1 VLLPVAGAAMVD
13 YTLEWLAM
21 AGVEETFVFCC
32 AHSQQIRAHLEDAG
46 WMRPSSSS
54 HHQGG
59 GGQRHGMRVSTV
71 VAHDCV
77 SVGDALRHMDHKG
90 VIRGDFI
97 LVSGDVIANV
107 SLTHALHAH
116 RERRRKDKQAVMTM
130 LLTHCPSNPLTHL
143 TRTGSESQ
151 VFGICPDSNQLL
163 FYEPPPD
170 PLSSTGTG
178 KLAAL
183 AGGRRSLAVSV
194 ERAVWQGHRRLAL
207 RTDLEDSGID
217 ICAPEVLYLY
227 TDNFDYQHPRRD
239 FLRGILNDDIMGNK
253 IFTHE
258 IKSQYAARIDT
269 LRAYAAVSRDVLRR
283 WAFPLAPDCAFGAH
297 SGRTAVT
304 RGNRYREEALCAGV
318 ALFDTRFSLALSFLH
333 CPHPLLPST
342 PPCPPSSPMPPCPSA
357 AVSVAR
363 SAVIGPDTLLGE
375 GTVVAERAV
384 VRGSVLGAHC
394 LVGEG
399 AVVDGSFLWGGVTVG
414 AGAVVR
420 HAVLCDGVQVMAE
433 GTVHPGCVLS
443 FDVVVAANHVVPAG
457 TRIAR
462 EQQPE
467 EEGSDDENTEGHGM
481 APPAVRRKQGKQGDE
496 EDEDDE
502 EEEDEEE
509 EDEEEGEEEKQE
521 LSDEDEGPCDVQ
533 AVGEGGRGFAWPPR
547 TPAAAAVVRR
557 QSLAPITALEL
568 AELARLAIGREEGEG
583 EEGEEE
589 LGREGGAALVG
600 GEEEEEEDEE
610 EEDGED
616 EFSKEVS
623 CVGWRGGGKGGGG
636 DVGERR
642 WGEGWEGWD
651 TRVAGRWRGEK
662 GGKCN
667 EGGKRERGCKA
678 RAMHAHW
685 GLVEEMFKR
694 AVAEGVAQDNVV
706 LEVNALKLA
715 YNRSFADCAG
725 AMFRGM
731 LNLAASQAAPGAP
744 TKELL
749 ASTRAVVTR
758 WTSLLRRFLKGTDD
772 EVEVLLTFEEVC
784 NESRPEFAPIFV
796 NVLEALYD
804 RDIVSEEAVMAWADE
819 KQFADAADKVFVE
832 RSAAFIKCECV
843 WDWGSVSVCVGLGQ
857 CECVCGTG
865 ACECVWDWG
874 SVSVCVGLGQCEC
887 VWDWGSVSVCGTGA
901 VVSVCVGVGQCEC
914 VWDLGSVSVCGTG
927 AVVSV
932 CVGLKQCEC
941 GWDWGSVSV
950 CVGLGQCECVWDLGS
965 VSVCGTGAVVSV
977 CVGLGQCEC
986 GWDWGSVSVGGTGAV
1001 VSVCV
1006 GLGQCECGWDWGS
1019 VSVCVGLGQCE
1030 CVWDWGSV
1038 SVCGTGAVVSVC
1050 VGLGQC
1056 ECVCG
1061 TRAVSVG
1068 GTGAVVSVCVG
1079 LGQCECGWDWGSV
1092 SVGGTGA
1099 VVSVCVGLG
1108 QCECGWD
1115 WGSVSVCVGLGQCEC
1130 VWDWGSVSVC
1140 GTGAVVSVCVGL
1152 GSVSV
1157 CVGLGQCECGWDWGS
1172 VSVCVGLGQ
1181 CECVCGTGAV

>member
-1 VLLPVAGAAMVD
+1 MVQRRGGGGKDGATGMAEEAHVPLQAILLADSFAQTFRPITLRKPKVLLPVAGAAMVD

-304 RGNRYREEALCAGV
+304 RGNRYREEA
-318 ALFDTRFSLALSFLH
+318 
-333 CPHPLLPST
+333 
-342 PPCPPSSPMPPCPSA
+342 
-357 AVSVAR
+357 VSVAR

-481 APPAVRRKQGKQGDE
+481 GE
-496 EDEDDE
+496 NT
-502 EEEDEEE
+502 
-509 EDEEEGEEEKQE
+509 EGH
-521 LSDEDEGPCDVQ
+521 GM
-533 AVGEGGRGFAWPPR
+533 GE
-547 TPAAAAVVRR
+547 
-557 QSLAPITALEL
+557 
-568 AELARLAIGREEGEG
+568 
-583 EEGEEE
+583 
-589 LGREGGAALVG
+589 
-600 GEEEEEEDEE
+600 
-610 EEDGED
+610 
-616 EFSKEVS
+616 
-623 CVGWRGGGKGGGG
+623 
-636 DVGERR
+636 
-642 WGEGWEGWD
+642 
-651 TRVAGRWRGEK
+651 
-662 GGKCN
+662 
-667 EGGKRERGCKA
+667 
-678 RAMHAHW
+678 
-685 GLVEEMFKR
+685 
-694 AVAEGVAQDNVV
+694 
-706 LEVNALKLA
+706 
-715 YNRSFADCAG
+715 
-725 AMFRGM
+725 
-731 LNLAASQAAPGAP
+731 
-744 TKELL
+744 
-749 ASTRAVVTR
+749 
-758 WTSLLRRFLKGTDD
+758 
-772 EVEVLLTFEEVC
+772 
-784 NESRPEFAPIFV
+784 
-796 NVLEALYD
+796 
-804 RDIVSEEAVMAWADE
+804 
-819 KQFADAADKVFVE
+819 
-832 RSAAFIKCECV
+832 
-843 WDWGSVSVCVGLGQ
+843 
-857 CECVCGTG
+857 
-865 ACECVWDWG
+865 
-874 SVSVCVGLGQCEC
+874 
-887 VWDWGSVSVCGTGA
+887 
-901 VVSVCVGVGQCEC
+901 
-914 VWDLGSVSVCGTG
+914 
-927 AVVSV
+927 
-932 CVGLKQCEC
+932 
-941 GWDWGSVSV
+941 
-950 CVGLGQCECVWDLGS
+950 
-965 VSVCGTGAVVSV
+965 
-977 CVGLGQCEC
+977 
-986 GWDWGSVSVGGTGAV
+986 
-1001 VSVCV
+1001 
-1006 GLGQCECGWDWGS
+1006 
-1019 VSVCVGLGQCE
+1019 
-1030 CVWDWGSV
+1030 
-1038 SVCGTGAVVSVC
+1038 
-1050 VGLGQC
+1050 
-1056 ECVCG
+1056 
-1061 TRAVSVG
+1061 
-1068 GTGAVVSVCVG
+1068 
-1079 LGQCECGWDWGSV
+1079 
-1092 SVGGTGA
+1092 
-1099 VVSVCVGLG
+1099 
-1108 QCECGWD
+1108 
-1115 WGSVSVCVGLGQCEC
+1115 
-1130 VWDWGSVSVC
+1130 
-1140 GTGAVVSVCVGL
+1140 
-1152 GSVSV
+1152 
-1157 CVGLGQCECGWDWGS
+1157 
-1172 VSVCVGLGQ
+1172 
-1181 CECVCGTGAV
+1181 

>member
-1 VLLPVAGAAMVD
+1 MCHIESGSGKLIRGTDLPSSGDRTMVQRRGGGGKDGAAGMAEEAHVPLQAILLADSFAQTFRPITLRKPKVLLPVAGAAMVD

-21 AGVEETFVFCC
+21 VGVEETFVFCC

-54 HHQGG
+54 HHQQGG

-151 VFGICPDSNQLL
+151 VFGICPDSSQLL
-163 FYEPPPD
+163 FYDPPPD

-183 AGGRRSLAVSV
+183 TGGRRSLAVSV

-253 IFTHE
+253 IYTHE

-269 LRAYAAVSRDVLRR
+269 LRAYAAVTRDVLRR

-304 RGNRYREEALCAGV
+304 RGNRYREEA
-318 ALFDTRFSLALSFLH
+318 
-333 CPHPLLPST
+333 
-342 PPCPPSSPMPPCPSA
+342 
-357 AVSVAR
+357 VSVAR
-363 SAVIGPDTLLGE
+363 SAVIGADTLLGE

-384 VRGSVLGAHC
+384 VRRSVLGAHC

-399 AVVDGSFLWGGVTVG
+399 AVVEGSFLWGGVTVG

-420 HAVLCDGVQVMAE
+420 HAVLCDGVQVMA
-433 GTVHPGCVLS
+433 GGRVNPGCVLS

-481 APPAVRRKQGKQGDE
+481 APPSARRKKRGD
-496 EDEDDE
+496 

-509 EDEEEGEEEKQE
+509 E
-521 LSDEDEGPCDVQ
+521 
-533 AVGEGGRGFAWPPR
+533 
-547 TPAAAAVVRR
+547 
-557 QSLAPITALEL
+557 
-568 AELARLAIGREEGEG
+568 
-583 EEGEEE
+583 
-589 LGREGGAALVG
+589 
-600 GEEEEEEDEE
+600 EEEEEEDEE
-610 EEDGED
+610 GEEEEKEEEDED
-616 EFSKEVS
+616 EGA
-623 CVGWRGGGKGGGG
+623 C
-636 DVGERR
+636 DVQ
-642 WGEGWEGWD
+642 
-651 TRVAGRWRGEK
+651 A
-662 GGKCN
+662 
-667 EGGKRERGCKA
+667 
-678 RAMHAHW
+678 
-685 GLVEEMFKR
+685 VEEMFKR

-731 LNLAASQAAPGAP
+731 LNLAASQTTPGAP

-784 NESRPEFAPIFV
+784 NEGRPELAPIFV

-832 RSAAFIKCECV
+832 RSAAFIK
-843 WDWGSVSVCVGLGQ
+843 W
-857 CECVCGTG
+857 
-865 ACECVWDWG
+865 
-874 SVSVCVGLGQCEC
+874 
-887 VWDWGSVSVCGTGA
+887 
-901 VVSVCVGVGQCEC
+901 
-914 VWDLGSVSVCGTG
+914 
-927 AVVSV
+927 
-932 CVGLKQCEC
+932 LKEAEEEES
-941 GWDWGSVSV
+941 DD
-950 CVGLGQCECVWDLGS
+950 E
-965 VSVCGTGAVVSV
+965 
-977 CVGLGQCEC
+977 
-986 GWDWGSVSVGGTGAV
+986 
-1001 VSVCV
+1001 
-1006 GLGQCECGWDWGS
+1006 
-1019 VSVCVGLGQCE
+1019 
-1030 CVWDWGSV
+1030 
-1038 SVCGTGAVVSVC
+1038 
-1050 VGLGQC
+1050 
-1056 ECVCG
+1056 
-1061 TRAVSVG
+1061 
-1068 GTGAVVSVCVG
+1068 
-1079 LGQCECGWDWGSV
+1079 
-1092 SVGGTGA
+1092 
-1099 VVSVCVGLG
+1099 
-1108 QCECGWD
+1108 
-1115 WGSVSVCVGLGQCEC
+1115 
-1130 VWDWGSVSVC
+1130 
-1140 GTGAVVSVCVGL
+1140 
-1152 GSVSV
+1152 
-1157 CVGLGQCECGWDWGS
+1157 
-1172 VSVCVGLGQ
+1172 
-1181 CECVCGTGAV
+1181 